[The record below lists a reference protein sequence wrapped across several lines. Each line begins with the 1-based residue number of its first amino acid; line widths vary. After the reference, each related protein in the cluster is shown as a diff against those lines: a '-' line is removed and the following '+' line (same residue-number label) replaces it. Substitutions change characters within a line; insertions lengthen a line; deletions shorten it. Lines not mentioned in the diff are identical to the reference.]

1 MSSPPEVVEGLRSR
15 LAPRVEEIAAGLL
28 GVEPARLRDLL
39 VEKPGPDRRLALP
52 RPRTVNVYVA
62 VEAVGE
68 LVIRHEGRDDFVEFE
83 VAGYRVP
90 GILNTK
96 VQAAERRALL
106 RMLYDFYDRNLGSH
120 VKTIVEAVE
129 ALGLSESGRIV
140 DTLKS
145 GSWRCYLA
153 PKQGRKPNEEVVE
166 AYCGFC
172 PSCMIY
178 GYAGMEEGGGYNVK
192 SRVEGDV
199 FYGLC
204 SSSRCV
210 VQRTFNAVNDA
221 TKTTFY
227 GEGETGALYSLSLIE
242 PGTVF
247 VGKIAVRDPSLAEL
261 LAVLLA
267 VANVERIGARQ
278 THFGR
283 VRTHIPAIVFSRF
296 ERGTGYEAAAQLLRE
311 SNGGPVPLEEALQ
324 GLTGYAE
331 KVATEDDVVV
341 KSRDLADR
349 LRRLRLSDID
359 TVLAAAWL
367 DSLVFKRSIELFITS
382 KS

>member
-1 MSSPPEVVEGLRSR
+1 MPGLDELRAE
-15 LAPRVEEIAAGLL
+15 LAPTLEEVAAKLL
-28 GVEPARLRDLL
+28 GDKLSRARELL
-39 VEKPGPDRRLALP
+39 VEKPRPDRRLALP
-52 RPRTVNVYVA
+52 RPRTVNIYVA
-62 VEAVGE
+62 IEALGE

-106 RMLYDFYDRNLGSH
+106 RLLYDFYDRNLNGAVARLADA
-120 VKTIVEAVE
+120 VKE
-129 ALGLSESGRIV
+129 LGLQGAERIAEK
-140 DTLKS
+140 LR
-145 GSWRCYLA
+145 GGGWRCYLA
-153 PKQGRKPNEEVVE
+153 PKQGRRQGEETVE

-172 PSCMIY
+172 PGCMIY
-178 GYAGMEEGGGYNVK
+178 GYAGMDEGGGYNVK

-204 SSSRCV
+204 ASSRCV

-227 GEGETGALYSLSLIE
+227 EEGETGALYTLSLIE

-247 VGKIAVRDPSLAEL
+247 VGKIVVRDPSLAEL

-267 VANVERIGARQ
+267 VSNVERIGARQ

-283 VRTHIPAIVFSRF
+283 VKTHIPAIVFSRF
-296 ERGTGYEAAAQLLRE
+296 ERGTGYEAAARMLRE
-311 SNGGPVPLEEALQ
+311 KSGGPLGLEEALQ
-324 GLTGYAE
+324 GLSSYAE
-331 KVATEDDVVV
+331 AVATSDDLLLE
-341 KSRDLADR
+341 SRGLADE
-349 LRRLRLSDID
+349 LRRLPLRDID
-359 TVLAAAWL
+359 AVLAAAWL
-367 DSLVFKRSIELFITS
+367 DSLVFKASIEQFIAVPRHR
-382 KS
+382 